1 MSSLLLFDVDG
12 TLLLTGGAGR
22 RSLERAFRQVFGI
35 ERAFEGVRLAG
46 RTDPSL
52 LDDALAKSGVP
63 RRDGDGDRFRTAYLE
78 ALADELDRKSSADSG
93 NWSDWHS
100 FKGVFPGVREV
111 LGALGTRNDV
121 FVALMTGNYEAGAR
135 LKLSHFGLLDH
146 FGCGAFGEDAPERW
160 QLVEVARARADA
172 AGSGPVA
179 LADTWV
185 IGDTPLDVA
194 AARQAGVRSLA
205 VATGGYGTER
215 LTESGADVVLS
226 RLAVEALPF

>member
-1 MSSLLLFDVDG
+1 MSMLLLFDVDG

-52 LDDALAKSGVP
+52 LVDALANAGVTP
-63 RRDGDGDRFRTAYLE
+63 RDGDDDRFRAAYLE
-78 ALADELDRKSSADSG
+78 ALADELDRTPSADAG
-93 NWSDWHS
+93 DWSDWHS

-111 LGALGTRNDV
+111 LGALGSRDDV
-121 FVALMTGNYEAGAR
+121 FVALLTGNYAAGAR
-135 LKLSHFGLLDH
+135 IKLAHFGLDRY

-160 QLVEVARARADA
+160 QLVEIARARAA
-172 AGSGPVA
+172 AEGSGTVA
-179 LADTWV
+179 HADTWV

-194 AARQAGVRSLA
+194 AAKQAGVRSLA
-205 VATGGYGTER
+205 VATGGYDTRR
-215 LTESGADVVLS
+215 LIESGADVVLPQ
-226 RLAVEALPF
+226 LAVEALPF